1 MRSSTALQTLHLA
14 LGAAIHRDLPQIQY
28 EQRDWEAEHLLRER
42 VGREEFAR
50 LQAAGQLPPA
60 RQRVRRPGEEEVDVV
75 MFPQTWGSTA
85 LGYGGIGGAAVTTA
99 YTVVV
104 QSQGVACVYFGGD
117 HLAYTVPVSELS
129 TEQLQ
134 AWDAALAQRQMAC
147 RRSAVEAFGVVLP

>member
-14 LGAAIHRDLPQIQY
+14 LGAAIHRDLPQVHY
-28 EQRDWEAEHLLRER
+28 EQRDWEAEGALRDR

-60 RQRVRRPGEEEVDVV
+60 RQRVRRPSEEEVEVV

-85 LGYGGIGGAAVTTA
+85 LGYGGIGGAAITSA

-104 QSQGVACVYFGGD
+104 LSQELACVYFGGD
-117 HLAYTVPVSELS
+117 HLAYTVPLGKLS
-129 TEQLQ
+129 DEQLQ
-134 AWDAALAQRQMAC
+134 AWNTALARRQMEN
-147 RRSAVEAFGVVLP
+147 RREAVKAYGAVLP